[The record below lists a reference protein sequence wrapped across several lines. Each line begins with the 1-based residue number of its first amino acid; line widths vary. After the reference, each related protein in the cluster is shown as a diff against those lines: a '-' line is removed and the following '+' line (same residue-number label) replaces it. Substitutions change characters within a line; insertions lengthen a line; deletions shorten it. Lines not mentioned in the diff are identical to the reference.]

1 MALMKFVNKCNQNLK
16 WKIGRKILFKKSSL
30 TQVHLTWFVSAELRT
45 DVMLASRPEPEVVS
59 SKPEVVFDNVPPEQP
74 LTLFSLVAD
83 IVRPWFVLR
92 AISSTT
98 TVDKSKNTKKTNR
111 QTFKASQDLR
121 LRRRKK
127 EGCHSCSEN
136 SVSTV
141 MKSRRVKVSTVVVI
155 DTVGRRPSSAAFDA
169 KRIKCR
175 QCRKQVSLR
184 STRNRRHTTSRLSS
198 NNVERRTPNHCRRR
212 NLVDVS
218 SRKAKRIWKESQVF
232 VPSLE
237 SAASNVDLR
246 RRVIRSEELRAS
258 GINFFWRRDESESRF
273 LTSLSFHS
281 IYNVWNF

>member
-1 MALMKFVNKCNQNLK
+1 MALMKFVNKCNQNLE

-30 TQVHLTWFVSAELRT
+30 TQVHLTWFVSAELRN
-45 DVMLASRPEPEVVS
+45 DVTLASRPEPEVVS
-59 SKPEVVFDNVPPEQP
+59 SKPEVAFDNVSAEQP
-74 LTLFSLVAD
+74 LTLFSLIVD

-127 EGCHSCSEN
+127 EDCHSFSEN

-141 MKSRRVKVSTVVVI
+141 MKSRRVKVSTAVVI
-155 DTVGRRPSSAAFDA
+155 DTVGHRQSSAAFDA
-169 KRIKCR
+169 KRTKCR
-175 QCRKQVSLR
+175 QSRKQVSPRLM
-184 STRNRRHTTSRLSS
+184 RNRRHKTSRLS

-218 SRKAKRIWKESQVF
+218 SRKANEIWKGSQVF

-237 SAASNVDLR
+237 SAASNADLR

-258 GINFFWRRDESESRF
+258 GITF
-273 LTSLSFHS
+273 
-281 IYNVWNF
+281 